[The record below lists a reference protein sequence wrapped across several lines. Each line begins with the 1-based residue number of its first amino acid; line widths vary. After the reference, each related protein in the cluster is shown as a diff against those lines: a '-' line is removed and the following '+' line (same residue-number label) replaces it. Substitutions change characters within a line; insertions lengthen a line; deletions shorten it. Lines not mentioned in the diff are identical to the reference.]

1 MGRFIKKTQKGFTL
15 TELLVG
21 VAVSIVIIVGV
32 YNAYVSVY
40 HVIQKSRIKIS
51 ATDLANEQME
61 IIRNLPYSLVGT
73 VGGVPN
79 GVINHIQ
86 TLTRDN
92 TIFTVTTTVRNY
104 DDPFDG
110 TIGGTPNDL
119 SPADAKVVEVEITC
133 DTCTNFVPLVFST
146 KVSPKNLETASTNG
160 ALFVRVFDANGNPV
174 PQAQVYIYN
183 ASSSI
188 TIMDETNNSGLLAII
203 DAPPGVNTY
212 QVSVTKNG
220 YSSDQTATSTV
231 SNPNPTKPNATVVTQ
246 QVTSLSFIIDKLST
260 ATVDTVTDT
269 CTPVPSV
276 PFTVQGTKTIGT
288 NPVLFKYNQSKT
300 TNGSGTV
307 TLSSLEWDTYSFS
320 LGGTIYDLIGSNPLV
335 AVPVLPDSV
344 QNIDLIV
351 APRNPKTLVVSV
363 KDATNNLPLSDA
375 EVTISSG
382 GGFSA
387 DRITGKGFVS
397 QTDWSGGGGQATS
410 TDQTKFFSSDGN
422 IEPVSGDVVLKNILG
437 TYQSDGVLDSSS
449 FFIGGANLKD
459 ISWLPL
465 DQATSTGLNSV
476 KFQIASSDT
485 GGPWS
490 FTGPDGTSAT
500 YYTTSNRNIHSMH
513 NGKQYFRYKLFL
525 HTDDQAITPNVSDV
539 SFTFTTSC
547 TPPGQVSFQGL
558 TQPSYTLVVSRA
570 GYETQT
576 LTVSTP
582 DNWQIIDVPLIPQ

>member
-1 MGRFIKKTQKGFTL
+1 MFIKKTNKGFTL
-15 TELLVG
+15 VELLVG
-21 VAVSIVIIVGV
+21 IAVSLIIIVGV
-32 YNAYVSVY
+32 YDAYTSVY
-40 HVIQKSRIKIS
+40 HVVQKSRIKIS
-51 ATDLANEQME
+51 AIDLANEQME

-86 TLTRDN
+86 TLVRDN
-92 TIFTVTTTVRNY
+92 TSFTVTTTIRNY

-110 TIGGTPNDL
+110 TLGGTPNDL
-119 SPADAKVVEVEITC
+119 SPADAKIVEVEVACT
-133 DTCTNFVPLVFST
+133 TCTNFDPLVFST
-146 KVSPKNLETASTNG
+146 KVAPKNLETASTNG

-188 TIMDETNNSGLLAII
+188 AIMDETNNSGLLAII

-276 PFTVQGTKTIGT
+276 PFNVQGTKTIGT
-288 NPVLFKYNQSKT
+288 NPVLFKYDQSKT
-300 TNGSGTV
+300 TNGSGTA

-320 LGGTIYDLIGSNPLV
+320 LGGTTYDLIGSNPLV
-335 AVPVLPDSV
+335 AVPILPASV
-344 QNIDLIV
+344 QNIDLVV

-375 EVTISSG
+375 EVTVSSG
-382 GGFSA
+382 GFST
-387 DRITGKGFVS
+387 DRVTGKGFVS

-410 TDQTKFFSSDGN
+410 TDQTRFFSTDGN
-422 IEPVSGDVVLKNILG
+422 LDTASGDILLKNIFG
-437 TYQSDGVLDSSS
+437 TYQSDGTLESSS

-465 DQATSTGLNSV
+465 DQATSTGPNSV
-476 KFQIASSDT
+476 RFQIASSDT
-485 GGPWS
+485 GGPWN

-500 YYTTSNRNIHSMH
+500 YYTVSNRNIHSMH

-525 HTDDQAITPNVSDV
+525 HTDDTTITPNISDV

-558 TQPSYTLVVSRA
+558 SQSSYTLTVSRT

-576 LTVSTP
+576 FNVSTSN
-582 DNWQIIDVPLIPQ
+582 NWQIVDVPLTPQ